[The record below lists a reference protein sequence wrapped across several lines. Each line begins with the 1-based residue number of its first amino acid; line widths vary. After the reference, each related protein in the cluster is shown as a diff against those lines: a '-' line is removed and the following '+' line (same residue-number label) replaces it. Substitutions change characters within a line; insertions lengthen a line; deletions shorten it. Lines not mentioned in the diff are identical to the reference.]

1 MAESSTQKAVSLAGL
16 QRAVDEIKK
25 DFATKDEVGK
35 RIEQAALG
43 GLTFATDSEILA
55 LFENKPQE
63 G

>member
-35 RIEQAALG
+35 QIEQAALG

-55 LFENKPQE
+55 LFEDKPQE